1 MRAYETMFCLVPS
14 LDAEGTKR
22 EVDALKDVI
31 RAIGGEVT
39 AEKEWGR
46 RRLAYPIRDHSEGIY
61 EILRFS
67 APPSQLGELYRHFK
81 LDENIL
87 RALVLRDEGTPLE
100 YVGQPSESDEDD
112 NRDRRGYDGDDDFRG
127 PRRGRRP
134 RSSGDDELDSEP
146 AGAATSGGSREERRE

>member
-1 MRAYETMFCLVPS
+1 MFVLAPS

-22 EVDALKDVI
+22 EIDAIKDVV
-31 RAIGGEVT
+31 RAAGGEIT

-67 APPSQLGELYRHFK
+67 AEPSKLGELYRHYK
-81 LDENIL
+81 LNETIL

-100 YVGQPSESDEDD
+100 YVGQPSESDDD
-112 NRDRRGYDGDDDFRG
+112 YSRDRSRSRDDDGDDDFRG
-127 PRRGRRP
+127 PRGGGRRSRSSEDDDFDSRPARAGSGRGR
-134 RSSGDDELDSEP
+134 E
-146 AGAATSGGSREERRE
+146 A

>member
-1 MRAYETMFCLVPS
+1 MRPYETMFVLAPT
-14 LDAEGTKR
+14 LDAEGAKR
-22 EVDALKDVI
+22 EVDALKDVV

-61 EILRFS
+61 EIVRFS
-67 APPSQLGELYRHFK
+67 ADPSKLAELYRHYK
-81 LDENIL
+81 LNENVL

-100 YVGQPSESDEDD
+100 YVGQPSESDDD
-112 NRDRRGYDGDDDFRG
+112 YSRDRRSDGDDDDFRG

-134 RSSGDDELDSEP
+134 RSSDDDDFDRQP
-146 AGAATSGGSREERRE
+146 AGAGSGAGREDAL